1 MQMLHHAPNITL
13 AAVSAAHTGPQ
24 GQRLRKRESRG
35 FSSRSSAFGS
45 SLNRGLSRHRQH
57 PASPVLYAGPPGMS
71 GACHG
76 GTGSPTA
83 TRPRPAWRGGLS
95 VRPPASPSA
104 QLHLRAEPKSR
115 PPPPT
120 PPQSRHG
127 FSLPVRA
134 GPTKARPSLAPRAPG
149 RLPETQS
156 KSSGAPMKPDA
167 GAD

>member
-115 PPPPT
+115 PPPPLPRSLVT
-120 PPQSRHG
+120 VSACPVEPAPPRHAPASHRG
-127 FSLPVRA
+127 
-134 GPTKARPSLAPRAPG
+134 PRADYP
-149 RLPETQS
+149 RLRASRQ
-156 KSSGAPMKPDA
+156 ARR
-167 GAD
+167 